1 MKKFANVIFVILLC
15 MNFDGYAQNRENLL
29 TPLAPDK
36 IRFTPLLDAAG
47 FLTVESFEDTLFPPA
62 GWKKITNLS
71 GAGWQRGESG
81 AQVPG
86 FTVNDILDTP
96 PSGGSFIAYA
106 SWATGDADGH
116 FNTGQATDQWLITPQ
131 IQSVQPGD
139 SLRFSLRY
147 FSRFSDNLDVLIS
160 TRGDSIAD
168 FDTVVAQLKFRG
180 AGNNA
185 WQKYAYALTDFVP
198 ADSSIYIAFR
208 EHVASTTNA
217 GDALFLDLVE
227 VVSLVSDVTG
237 PVSSPEKFELAQN
250 YPNPFNPSTQ
260 IAFTLPQNANVFLRV
275 YNLLGQQVATILNGV
290 PYSTGQHRVTFDAG
304 NFPNGI
310 YFYRIAAGNFVDVKR
325 MTLLR

>member
-1 MKKFANVIFVILLC
+1 MKKFANVILMVLL
-15 MNFDGYAQNRENLL
+15 FIKIDGYAQNRENLS
-29 TPLAPDK
+29 TPFASDK
-36 IRFTPLLDAAG
+36 NQFTPLLNAAG

-62 GWKKITNLS
+62 GWKKITNFS

-86 FTVNDILDTP
+86 FTVNDVLDTP

-116 FNTGQATDQWLITPQ
+116 FNTAQATDQWLITPQ
-131 IQSVQPGD
+131 IQNVQPGD
-139 SLRFSLRY
+139 SLIFSLRY

-160 TRGDSIAD
+160 TAGDSIAA
-168 FDTVVAQLKFRG
+168 FDTVVATLKFRG

-185 WQKYAYALTDFVP
+185 WTKYAYALTDFVP

-208 EHVASTTNA
+208 EHVTSTTNA

-237 PVSSPEKFELAQN
+237 PVTSPEKFQLAQN

-260 IAFTLPQNANVFLRV
+260 IAFTLPQNATVSLRV
-275 YNLLGQQVATILNGV
+275 YNLLGQQVATILNGAL
-290 PYSTGQHRVTFDAG
+290 YSAGSHRVTFEAQ
-304 NFPNGI
+304 NFSNGI
-310 YFYRIAAGNFVDVKR
+310 YFYKIEAGSFVDVKK

>member
-1 MKKFANVIFVILLC
+1 MKKFAIVMLMILL
-15 MNFDGYAQNRENLL
+15 FTGIDGYAQNRENLSRPFPIDNHQINSL
-29 TPLAPDK
+29 
-36 IRFTPLLDAAG
+36 FEAAG

-62 GWKKITNLS
+62 GWKKITNFS
-71 GAGWQRGESG
+71 GAGWQRGETG

-86 FTVNDILDTP
+86 FTVNDVFNTP
-96 PSGGSFIAYA
+96 NGGERFVAYA

-139 SLRFSLRY
+139 SLKFSLRY
-147 FSRFSDNLDVLIS
+147 FSRFNDNLDVLIS

-168 FDTVVAQLKFRG
+168 FDTVVVKLTFRG
-180 AGNNA
+180 PGNNA

-208 EHVASTTNA
+208 EHVASTSNA

-227 VVSLVSDVTG
+227 VVSLVSNVAGSTT
-237 PVSSPEKFELAQN
+237 SPEKFELAQN

-260 IAFTLPQNANVFLRV
+260 IAFTLPQNATVFLRV
-275 YNLLGQQVATILNGV
+275 YNLLGQQVATILNGA
-290 PYSTGQHRVTFDAG
+290 PYAAGSHRVTFEAQ
-304 NFPNGI
+304 NLSNGI
-310 YFYRIAAGNFVDVKR
+310 YFYKIEVGGFVDVKR